1 MKKSAIKWLIKNS
14 KSQRANLIWL
24 ILANA
29 FFAVMTVSFAYVI
42 KMVIDGAVNRN
53 ETLFLLGG
61 IAIVSIVVLQ
71 FVFRLIISGL
81 TERIKYR
88 LEITYK
94 TLLFK
99 EILKK
104 KYQNITNYHSGELQN
119 RLTADVSVVA
129 DGMATIL
136 PTVVA
141 SVTRLI
147 SAVVVLCLIDW
158 LFALAFIVAGL
169 LVFLVIS
176 LLRKKLKSL
185 HKLSQETEGK
195 TRSFMQECLENLLAI
210 KVFSVEEKTGK
221 IAKDLQE
228 NNYKVKIKRRNYTIL
243 GNSTYNFIF
252 SAGYI
257 FALIFGAI
265 KLFKGVPDFGY
276 GDLSAILQLVNSVQ
290 VPFATLSGL
299 MPKLY
304 ATTASTERIMEIED
318 LDEDNAIQT
327 VDASAV
333 YASLNSI
340 ELKGVCFGYGDREN
354 VYEDANLSIKKGQ
367 SLAIT
372 GVSGIGK
379 STVMKLMLGVYPIEN
394 GELYLN
400 LENDKVP
407 LTERT
412 RSLFAYVPQGN
423 MLFSGTIRDNVTFI
437 NDKATEEQIKKALE
451 ISLADQF
458 VNDLPDKIDTIVGEN
473 GLGLSEGQIQR
484 IAISRAVLSGAP
496 ILLLDEATG
505 SLDEDTEQKVIQN
518 LLSLKDKTVIL
529 ISHRHTATAA
539 CEKVV
544 QVENKKFF

>member
-265 KLFKGVPDFGY
+265 KLFRGVPDFGY